1 MLTVDT
7 QCVHVRAKPF
17 SVPVLNF
24 FTKTKQLSSHAM
36 LSGRGRGGVV
46 WGGVVCY
53 SLLLL
58 SVLHLL
64 ANFVAQDLVPVN
76 LGACHRKLAA

>member
-1 MLTVDT
+1 M
-7 QCVHVRAKPF
+7 QCC
-17 SVPVLNF
+17 L
-24 FTKTKQLSSHAM
+24 
-36 LSGRGRGGVV
+36 GGVGV
-46 WGGVVCY
+46 VSSGGGVVCY